1 MFDKLKESFKK
12 RAERNRAHRDL
23 LRAISDHDLAGV
35 KEISADPTLVNLN
48 SHPYLAHA
56 VNEGTPKILEA
67 LLENGADQNLW
78 TRGIATRLIVP
89 PIAEAILQR
98 KPDMVAVFL
107 DDPRVIPPDEVHI
120 WRDADDLLTPSAETL
135 LGIARNRRSDECVAL
150 LEKHIME
157 KYKKK
162 YDNDAQPAP
171 KKPSEPAR

>member
-1 MFDKLKESFKK
+1 MFDKLKEAFRK

-35 KEISADPTLVNLN
+35 KELSAARDLIDLN

-56 VNEGTPKILEA
+56 VNEGTPKIIEA
-67 LLENGADQNLW
+67 MLENGADQNRW
-78 TRGIATRLIVP
+78 TRGTVTRLIVP

-98 KPDMVAVFL
+98 KPEMVAVFL
-107 DDPRVIPPDEVHI
+107 NDPRVESPDTVHI
-120 WRDADDLLTPSAETL
+120 WRDAEDMLTPSAETL
-135 LGIARNRRSDECVAL
+135 LGLARNRGSKECVEL

-157 KYKKK
+157 KYRQK
-162 YDNDAQPAP
+162 YDTAEKPVP

>member
-1 MFDKLKESFKK
+1 MFDKLKESFRK

-35 KEISADPTLVNLN
+35 KEISAERELIDLN

-56 VNEGTPKILEA
+56 VNYGTPKILEA

-78 TRGIATRLIVP
+78 TRGTVTRLIVP
-89 PIAEAILQR
+89 PIAEAVLQR
-98 KPDMVAVFL
+98 KPDMVEVFL
-107 DDPRVIPPDEVHI
+107 NDPRVISPDEVHI

-135 LGIARNRRSDECVAL
+135 LGLARNRGSRACVEL

-162 YDNDAQPAP
+162 YDAEDKPVP
-171 KKPSEPAR
+171 KNPSEPGR